1 MGKSGGCPASNS
13 EAVSRLISLALRA
26 GVDPKSIAE
35 QLRGIRCPIPTWM
48 EGEMILSCA
57 DAIGHV
63 LEQGIADFEGK
74 KDDGTVAKIKYTGL
88 DLGFCPQCPQCGTM
102 LVHEEGCATCKT
114 CGYSKCG

>member
-26 GVDPKSIAE
+26 GVDPKSISE
-35 QLRGIRCPIPTWM
+35 QLRGIRCPIPTWH

-63 LEQGIADFEGK
+63 LQLGMRDAAGGGDEPA
-74 KDDGTVAKIKYTGL
+74 AKNSKSNL
-88 DLGFCPQCPQCGTM
+88 DLGLCPQCPECGTIM
-102 LVHEEGCATCKT
+102 EHQEGCAVCKT